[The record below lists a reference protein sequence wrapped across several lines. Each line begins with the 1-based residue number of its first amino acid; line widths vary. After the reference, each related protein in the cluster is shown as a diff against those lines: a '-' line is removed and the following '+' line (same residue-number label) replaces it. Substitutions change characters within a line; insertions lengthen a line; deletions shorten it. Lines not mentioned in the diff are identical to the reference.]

1 MYLESMRKGLDM
13 NEYHQVREDS
23 NVLRPYEKCLKFG
36 AGMLSDAEL
45 LAVILRTGAVGTD
58 SVTLASQI
66 LQLAPGRKGLS
77 GLYQLSVEELCC
89 LKGVGSVKAIQVQ
102 CIGELSRR
110 ISKSIAAEGIS
121 MNQPA
126 TIAQYYMEDLRHL
139 TQEHMLLLLLNSK
152 TKLIR
157 DMVLFK
163 GTVNGAMLSPREV
176 LIEALRSNAVYM
188 VLLHNH
194 PSGDPEPSRE
204 DIGITKRI
212 KEAGKIVGIQL
223 IDHIIIGDNQYIS
236 LKERG
241 VL

>member
-1 MYLESMRKGLDM
+1 
-13 NEYHQVREDS
+13 
-23 NVLRPYEKCLKFG
+23 
-36 AGMLSDAEL
+36 
-45 LAVILRTGAVGTD
+45 
-58 SVTLASQI
+58 
-66 LQLAPGRKGLS
+66 
-77 GLYQLSVEELCC
+77 
-89 LKGVGSVKAIQVQ
+89 
-102 CIGELSRR
+102 
-110 ISKSIAAEGIS
+110 
-121 MNQPA
+121 
-126 TIAQYYMEDLRHL
+126 
-139 TQEHMLLLLLNSK
+139 
-152 TKLIR
+152 
-157 DMVLFK
+157 MVLFK

>member
-1 MYLESMRKGLDM
+1 
-13 NEYHQVREDS
+13 
-23 NVLRPYEKCLKFG
+23 
-36 AGMLSDAEL
+36 
-45 LAVILRTGAVGTD
+45 
-58 SVTLASQI
+58 
-66 LQLAPGRKGLS
+66 
-77 GLYQLSVEELCC
+77 
-89 LKGVGSVKAIQVQ
+89 
-102 CIGELSRR
+102 
-110 ISKSIAAEGIS
+110 